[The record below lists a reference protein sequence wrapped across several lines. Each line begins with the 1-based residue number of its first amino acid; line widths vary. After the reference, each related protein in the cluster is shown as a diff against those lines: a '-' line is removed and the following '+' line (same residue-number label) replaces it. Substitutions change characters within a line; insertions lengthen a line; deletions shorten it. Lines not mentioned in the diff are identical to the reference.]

1 MPTAYNLLVILGP
14 TASGKTRLA
23 VQLAHALVGEII
35 SADSRQ
41 VYRGLDIGSG
51 KDLAEYGTG
60 GDAIPYHLIDA
71 VDLEQ
76 EFSVFEYQRMF
87 YAAFEDVHGR
97 NRLPVLA
104 GGTGLY
110 IDAVLKGY
118 RMIEAPENPAWRA
131 EWRDLSVDVL
141 AARLRELKPR
151 QHNTTDVQDR
161 DRVIRALEIARYEHE
176 LDCAPEPAPA
186 VRPLILG
193 TRWPREELRARIR
206 QRLVDRLEAGLV
218 EEVENLLQSGV
229 PESKLVFL
237 GLEYR
242 YCLDFL
248 RGDIKNRN
256 DLIQKLTTAISQFAK
271 RQETWFRRMERQGW
285 TIHWIDRADFDEA
298 RSIVKDAHFARGKD
312 TLALDMS

>member
-1 MPTAYNLLVILGP
+1 MTTAHNLLVILGP

-23 VQLAHALVGEII
+23 VQLAHHLDGEII

-51 KDLAEYGTG
+51 KDLAEYGIG
-60 GDAIPYHLIDA
+60 GDAIPHHLIDA

-76 EFSVFEYQRMF
+76 EFSVFEYQHRF

-118 RMIEAPENPAWRA
+118 RMIEAPENSAWRE
-131 EWRDLSVDVL
+131 EWRDLPMDVL

-151 QHNTTDVQDR
+151 QHNTTDLTDR
-161 DRVIRALEIARYEHE
+161 DRIIRALEIARYEHE
-176 LDCAPEPAPA
+176 LDHAPEPPPS

-206 QRLVDRLEAGLV
+206 QRLVDRLDAGLV

-229 PESKLVFL
+229 SESKLVFL

-248 RGDIKNRN
+248 RGGIRNRN
-256 DLIQKLTTAISQFAK
+256 DLIQKLSVAIAQFAK

-285 TIHWIDRADFDEA
+285 MIHWVDRGDIDEA
-298 RSIVKDAHFARGKD
+298 WSVVQDACFESGND
-312 TLALDMS
+312 TLDLDVP